1 MAAEPVNAFNQVI
14 SQSNQVDNHVFTIPP
29 GKRLVVD
36 YVSARGVV
44 PSGESVSGIF
54 INLPVVHF
62 FMVLAQGADISGK
75 SVFTAAQDLR
85 IALGPFAGRSNVM
98 VRMERTAFGTPA
110 NLEVTLAGT
119 LVDP

>member
-1 MAAEPVNAFNQVI
+1 MAEEPVNAFMMVTG
-14 SQSNQVDNHVFTIPP
+14 QSNQVNNPVFTIPA

-36 YVSARGVV
+36 YMSAKAEV
-44 PSGESVSGIF
+44 PAGETVSGIH

-62 FMVLAQGADISGK
+62 FLVLAQGADIFGK

-85 IALGPFAGRSNVM
+85 IALGPFANPRDVV
-98 VRMERTAFGTPA
+98 VRMERNKFGTPA
-110 NLEVTLAGT
+110 ILGVTLAGT

>member
-1 MAAEPVNAFNQVI
+1 M
-14 SQSNQVDNHVFTIPP
+14 
-29 GKRLVVD
+29 VD

-62 FMVLAQGADISGK
+62 FMVLAQGADISGQ

-85 IALGPFAGRSNVM
+85 IALGPFAGPNDVV
-98 VRMERTAFGTPA
+98 VRMERNAFGTSA
-110 NLEVTLAGT
+110 NLAVTLAGT
-119 LVDP
+119 LVTP